1 MWVTFG
7 KKPELMYLE
16 QFFAFQLQV
25 LMCVRWQEGGLGK
38 GLEKITSKSTY
49 RLGKIKYG
57 FFLEQLTH
65 PPVVIWLE
73 KSTAMILLR

>member
-25 LMCVRWQEGGLGK
+25 LMCVRWQGGI
-38 GLEKITSKSTY
+38 EKKDWRKLLPKAPSDHRDNVHTTTLYHIPEHFSHIS
-49 RLGKIKYG
+49 R
-57 FFLEQLTH
+57 
-65 PPVVIWLE
+65 PR
-73 KSTAMILLR
+73 TA